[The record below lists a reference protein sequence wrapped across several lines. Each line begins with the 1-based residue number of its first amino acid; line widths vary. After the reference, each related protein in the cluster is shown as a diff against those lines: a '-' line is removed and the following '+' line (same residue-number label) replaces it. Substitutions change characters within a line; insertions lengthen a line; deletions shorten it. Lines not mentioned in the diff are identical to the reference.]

1 MKTVKI
7 AMMLLAALA
16 MVSCSDFLELKHE
29 SNISADDFNRTE
41 DELYTSLVGCYNGM
55 QGRSTASGR

>member
-16 MVSCSDFLELKHE
+16 MVSCSDFLARKNE
-29 SNISADDFNRTE
+29 SNSTSDDVNRTG
-41 DELYTSLVGCYNGM
+41 DE
-55 QGRSTASGR
+55 R